1 MTLEDIIAQK
11 KALRRIMRE
20 RKKEITPADK
30 QAEADRVF
38 ATIETMEAFQQAQ
51 NILLYYS
58 LPDELP
64 THSILD
70 RWHRIKHVFLPRVKG
85 DDLDIVAYTGVLD
98 DNNAFHIGEP
108 VGPVVD
114 FIPELIIVPAVALDC
129 ACHRMGRGRGYYDRL
144 LNASKSYKIGVA
156 LECQLVTQVPCE
168 PHDQKLDAVVTAS
181 QVSYSS

>member
-1 MTLEDIIAQK
+1 MTIEDIVAQK
-11 KALRRIMRE
+11 KALRRLMRM
-20 RKKEITPADK
+20 RKQEIAPADK

-38 ATIETMEAFQQAQ
+38 ATIETMEAFKKAK

-64 THSILD
+64 THRILD
-70 RWHRIKHVFLPRVKG
+70 CWHGIKRVYLPRVKG
-85 DDLDIVAYTGVLD
+85 DDLEIVAYTGVLD

-114 FIPELIIVPAVALDC
+114 FVPELIIVPAVALDGE
-129 ACHRMGRGRGYYDRL
+129 CHRMGRGRGYYDRL
-144 LNASKSYKIGVA
+144 LGDSKAYKIGVG
-156 LECQLVTQVPCE
+156 LECQLVPQVPCE

-181 QVSYSS
+181 QLSYSS